1 MCFANG
7 DSEERVPGTC
17 RTAYTKHATG
27 SQRLAFARD
36 AEWFEGRPR
45 LCQKGTDVGASQ
57 RVTIMSKV
65 WLITG
70 ASRGLGHSILEAAL
84 QAGGKVLASARDI
97 ARFAD
102 LQARYGERLA
112 TFELDVTNEQQAKEA
127 VSEAV
132 RLFGSLDVLVN
143 NAGYGHI
150 QPFEYVRAE
159 DFRAQIETNLFGVV
173 NLTRA
178 AIPVMRAQGGGHI
191 FQVSSAGGRISS
203 PGLSAYQAAKW
214 AVGGF
219 SDVVGKEVAPFGIR
233 VCTLEP
239 GGMRTEWGHE
249 ARATLQSLPQDYEA
263 SLGDFK
269 ALMDAYVGH
278 EVGDPER
285 IAKLIVALA
294 SRAAVP
300 ARLVLGSDAWQV
312 VEAEEQARR
321 ETMQCWKA
329 VTLAADF
336 GAAPPAWPSE

>member
-1 MCFANG
+1 
-7 DSEERVPGTC
+7 
-17 RTAYTKHATG
+17 
-27 SQRLAFARD
+27 
-36 AEWFEGRPR
+36 
-45 LCQKGTDVGASQ
+45 
-57 RVTIMSKV
+57 MSKV

-70 ASRGLGHSILEAAL
+70 ASRGLGRTLLEAAL
-84 QAGGKVLASARDI
+84 QDGAQVLGTARDT

-112 TFELDVTNEQQAKEA
+112 TFELDVTSEQQAKEA
-127 VSEAV
+127 VAEAL
-132 RLFGSLDVLVN
+132 RRFGRLDVLIN

-150 QPFEYVRAE
+150 QPFEYVPAD

-173 NLTRA
+173 SLTRA

-191 FQVSSAGGRISS
+191 FQVSSVGGRVSS

-233 VCTLEP
+233 ICTLEP

-249 ARATLQSLPQDYEA
+249 ARTTLQHLPQDYEA

-269 ALMDAYVGH
+269 ALIDGYVGH

-294 SRAAVP
+294 SRATVP

-312 VEAEEQARR
+312 VEAEELARR
-321 ETMQCWKA
+321 ETMQAWKA

-336 GAAPPAWPSE
+336 DAASPAWPSE

>member
-1 MCFANG
+1 
-7 DSEERVPGTC
+7 
-17 RTAYTKHATG
+17 
-27 SQRLAFARD
+27 
-36 AEWFEGRPR
+36 
-45 LCQKGTDVGASQ
+45 
-57 RVTIMSKV
+57 MSKV

-70 ASRGLGHSILEAAL
+70 AARGLGRSILEAAL
-84 QAGGKVLASARDI
+84 EDGNKVLATARDT
-97 ARFAD
+97 ARLAD

-112 TFELDVTNEQQAKEA
+112 TFELDVTNELQAKDA

-132 RLFGSLDVLVN
+132 RRFDRLDVLVN

-150 QPFEYVRAE
+150 QPFEYMPSE

-233 VCTLEP
+233 ICTLEP

-249 ARATLQSLPQDYEA
+249 ARTTLEHLPQDYQA

-269 ALMDAYVGH
+269 ALIDSYVGH

-294 SRAAVP
+294 SRATVP
-300 ARLVLGSDAWQV
+300 ARLVLGSDACHV

-321 ETMQCWKA
+321 DAMQRWKP

-336 GAAPPAWPSE
+336 DAVSPEWPSE

>member
-1 MCFANG
+1 
-7 DSEERVPGTC
+7 
-17 RTAYTKHATG
+17 
-27 SQRLAFARD
+27 
-36 AEWFEGRPR
+36 
-45 LCQKGTDVGASQ
+45 
-57 RVTIMSKV
+57 MSKV

-70 ASRGLGHSILEAAL
+70 ASRGLGRSILEAAL
-84 QAGGKVLASARDI
+84 QDGGKVLATARDT

-102 LQARYGERLA
+102 LQARHGERLA
-112 TFELDVTNEQQAKEA
+112 TFELDVTNEQQAKQAVAEA
-127 VSEAV
+127 M
-132 RLFGSLDVLVN
+132 RLFGRLDVLVN

-150 QPFEYVRAE
+150 QPFEYTPVE

-191 FQVSSAGGRISS
+191 FQVSSAGGRIST

-233 VCTLEP
+233 ICTLEP
-239 GGMRTEWGHE
+239 GGMRTGWGHE
-249 ARATLQSLPQDYEA
+249 ARATLQNLPHDYQA

-269 ALMDAYVGH
+269 ALIDAYVGH

-294 SRAAVP
+294 SRATLP
-300 ARLVLGSDAWQV
+300 AHLVLGSDAWQV

-321 ETMQCWKA
+321 EAMQRWKP

-336 GAAPPAWPSE
+336 GAVSPEWPSE

>member
-1 MCFANG
+1 
-7 DSEERVPGTC
+7 
-17 RTAYTKHATG
+17 
-27 SQRLAFARD
+27 
-36 AEWFEGRPR
+36 
-45 LCQKGTDVGASQ
+45 
-57 RVTIMSKV
+57 MSKV

-70 ASRGLGHSILEAAL
+70 ASRGLGRSILEAAL
-84 QAGGKVLASARDI
+84 QDGGKVLASARDT

-102 LQARYGERLA
+102 LQARHGERLA
-112 TFELDVTNEQQAKEA
+112 TFELDVTNEQQANEA

-132 RLFGSLDVLVN
+132 RRFDRLDVLVN

-150 QPFEYVRAE
+150 QPFEHVPVE
-159 DFRAQIETNLFGVV
+159 DFRVQIETNLFGVV

-191 FQVSSAGGRISS
+191 FQISSAGGRISS

-249 ARATLQSLPQDYEA
+249 ARSTLEQLPQEYQV
-263 SLGDFK
+263 SMGDFK
-269 ALMDAYVGH
+269 ALIDAYVGH

-285 IAKLIVALA
+285 VAKLIVALA
-294 SRAAVP
+294 SRATLP
-300 ARLVLGSDAWQV
+300 ARLLLGSDAWQV
-312 VEAEEQARR
+312 VEAEEQARH
-321 ETMQCWKA
+321 EAMQRWKP

-336 GAAPPAWPSE
+336 DAVSPEWPSE

>member
-1 MCFANG
+1 
-7 DSEERVPGTC
+7 
-17 RTAYTKHATG
+17 
-27 SQRLAFARD
+27 
-36 AEWFEGRPR
+36 
-45 LCQKGTDVGASQ
+45 
-57 RVTIMSKV
+57 MSKV

-70 ASRGLGHSILEAAL
+70 ASRGLGLSILEAAL
-84 QAGGKVLASARDI
+84 QSGGKVLATARDT

-102 LQARYGERLA
+102 LQARYGENMA
-112 TFELDVTNEQQAKEA
+112 TFKLDVTNERQAQEA

-132 RLFGSLDVLVN
+132 RRFGRLDVLVN

-150 QPFEYVRAE
+150 QPFEHVPAE

-173 NLTRA
+173 SLTRA

-191 FQVSSAGGRISS
+191 FQLSSAGGRISS

-233 VCTLEP
+233 ICTLEP
-239 GGMRTEWGHE
+239 GGMRTDWGHE
-249 ARATLQSLPQDYEA
+249 ARSTLEQLPKDYQA
-263 SLGDFK
+263 SMAEFK

-285 IAKLIVALA
+285 IAKLIVDLT
-294 SRAAVP
+294 SRTTLP

-312 VEAEEQARR
+312 VNAEEQAREDTKQR
-321 ETMQCWKA
+321 WKP

-336 GAAPPAWPSE
+336 GAALPEWPSE

>member
-1 MCFANG
+1 M
-7 DSEERVPGTC
+7 
-17 RTAYTKHATG
+17 
-27 SQRLAFARD
+27 
-36 AEWFEGRPR
+36 
-45 LCQKGTDVGASQ
+45 
-57 RVTIMSKV
+57 IMSKI

-70 ASRGLGHSILEAAL
+70 ASRGLGRSILEAAL
-84 QAGGKVLASARDI
+84 DDGAKVLATARDT

-102 LQARYGERLA
+102 LQARHGERLA
-112 TFELDVTNEQQAKEA
+112 TFELDVTNDQQAKTA

-132 RLFGSLDVLVN
+132 RRFDRLDVLVN

-150 QPFEYVRAE
+150 QPFEHVPAD

-191 FQVSSAGGRISS
+191 FQISSAGGRISS

-219 SDVVGKEVAPFGIR
+219 SDVVGKEVAHFGIR

-239 GGMRTEWGHE
+239 GGMRTDWGHE
-249 ARATLQSLPQDYEA
+249 ARTTLQQLPQDYQA
-263 SLGDFK
+263 SMADFK
-269 ALMDAYVGH
+269 GLIDAYVGH

-285 IAKLIVALA
+285 VAKLIVALA
-294 SRAAVP
+294 SRATLP
-300 ARLVLGSDAWQV
+300 ARLLLGSDALQV

-321 ETMQCWKA
+321 EAMQRWKP
-329 VTLAADF
+329 VTLAADYD
-336 GAAPPAWPSE
+336 AVAPEWPSE

>member
-1 MCFANG
+1 
-7 DSEERVPGTC
+7 
-17 RTAYTKHATG
+17 
-27 SQRLAFARD
+27 
-36 AEWFEGRPR
+36 
-45 LCQKGTDVGASQ
+45 
-57 RVTIMSKV
+57 MSKV

-70 ASRGLGHSILEAAL
+70 ASRGLGRSILEAAL
-84 QAGGKVLASARDI
+84 QDGGKVLASARDNS
-97 ARFAD
+97 RFTD
-102 LQARYGERLA
+102 LQARYGDFLA

-132 RLFGSLDVLVN
+132 RLFGRLDVLVN

-150 QPFEYVRAE
+150 EPFEYTSAE

-191 FQVSSAGGRISS
+191 FQVSSAGGRIST

-219 SDVVGKEVAPFGIR
+219 SDVVGKEVAPFGIHI
-233 VCTLEP
+233 CTLEP

-249 ARATLQSLPQDYEA
+249 ARATLQNLPQEYQA

-269 ALMDAYVGH
+269 ALIDAYVGH

-294 SRAAVP
+294 SRAMVP

-312 VEAEEQARR
+312 VETEEQARR
-321 ETMQCWKA
+321 DTMQRWKT

-336 GAAPPAWPSE
+336 GAASPEWPSE

>member
-1 MCFANG
+1 M
-7 DSEERVPGTC
+7 
-17 RTAYTKHATG
+17 
-27 SQRLAFARD
+27 
-36 AEWFEGRPR
+36 
-45 LCQKGTDVGASQ
+45 
-57 RVTIMSKV
+57 IMSKI

-70 ASRGLGHSILEAAL
+70 ASRGLGRSILEAAL
-84 QAGGKVLASARDI
+84 DDGGKVLATARDT

-102 LQARYGERLA
+102 LQARHGERLA
-112 TFELDVTNEQQAKEA
+112 TFELDVTNDQQAKTA

-132 RLFGSLDVLVN
+132 RRFDRLDVLVN

-150 QPFEYVRAE
+150 QPFEHVPAD

-191 FQVSSAGGRISS
+191 FQISSAGGRISS

-219 SDVVGKEVAPFGIR
+219 SDVVGKEVAHFGIR

-239 GGMRTEWGHE
+239 GGMRTDWGHE
-249 ARATLQSLPQDYEA
+249 ARTTLQQLPQDYQA
-263 SLGDFK
+263 SMADFK
-269 ALMDAYVGH
+269 GLIDAYVGH

-285 IAKLIVALA
+285 VAKLIVALA
-294 SRAAVP
+294 SRATLP
-300 ARLVLGSDAWQV
+300 ARLLLGSDALQV

-321 ETMQCWKA
+321 EAMQRWKP
-329 VTLAADF
+329 VTLAADYD
-336 GAAPPAWPSE
+336 AVAPEWPSE

>member
-1 MCFANG
+1 
-7 DSEERVPGTC
+7 
-17 RTAYTKHATG
+17 
-27 SQRLAFARD
+27 
-36 AEWFEGRPR
+36 
-45 LCQKGTDVGASQ
+45 
-57 RVTIMSKV
+57 MSKV

-70 ASRGLGHSILEAAL
+70 ASRGLGRAILEAAL
-84 QAGGKVLASARDI
+84 QDGGKVLASARDTS
-97 ARFAD
+97 RLAD
-102 LQARYGERLA
+102 LQARYGDRLA
-112 TFELDVTNEQQAKEA
+112 TFELDVTNEQQAREA

-132 RLFGSLDVLVN
+132 RRFGHLSVLVN

-150 QPFEYVRAE
+150 QPFEYMPAD
-159 DFRAQIETNLFGVV
+159 DFRAQIETNFFGVV

-178 AIPVMRAQGGGHI
+178 AIPVMRAQGKGHI

-239 GGMRTEWGHE
+239 GGMRTEWGNE
-249 ARATLQSLPQDYEA
+249 ARTTLHDLPQDYETSMA
-263 SLGDFK
+263 EFK

-285 IAKLIVALA
+285 IAKLIAMLA
-294 SRAAVP
+294 SRETVP

-321 ETMQCWKA
+321 ESMQGWKA
-329 VTLAADF
+329 VTLGADF
-336 GAAPPAWPSE
+336 DSAMPTWPSE